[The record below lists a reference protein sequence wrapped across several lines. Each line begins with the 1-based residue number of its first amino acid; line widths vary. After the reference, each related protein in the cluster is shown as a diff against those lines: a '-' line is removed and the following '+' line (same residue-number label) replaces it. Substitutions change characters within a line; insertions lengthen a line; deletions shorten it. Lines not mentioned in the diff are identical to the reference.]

1 MVTIVKADNIFEGY
15 EQLNGINCAK
25 ITSILTGTMLLKTQN
40 QGMDI
45 KMSGPFTGTG
55 ELYFAPDKGYFL
67 KHTVKSRMT
76 GQIEITSPDVMSF
89 PVTMD
94 QNTITEVK
102 N

>member
-1 MVTIVKADNIFEGY
+1 
-15 EQLNGINCAK
+15 
-25 ITSILTGTMLLKTQN
+25 
-40 QGMDI
+40 MDI